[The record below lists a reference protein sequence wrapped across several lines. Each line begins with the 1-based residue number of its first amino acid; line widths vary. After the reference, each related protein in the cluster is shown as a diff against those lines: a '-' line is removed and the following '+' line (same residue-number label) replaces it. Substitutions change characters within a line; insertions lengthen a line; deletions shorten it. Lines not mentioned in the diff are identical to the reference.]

1 VVSAF
6 HSPIHVDERQN
17 YFKKVVSNMDYS
29 LLKLSNSNL
38 QIKKNFGR
46 RNSASPNFKKG
57 ERAMES
63 VAIQSPT
70 TLSFTIA
77 CDERC
82 AMVHKFSSL
91 VKWWDRQNVFTFV
104 DRDSRNPT
112 AQRLVRDLDGS
123 PWSLLLIDE
132 DGERWS
138 GPEAIPMILKHLP
151 FGKLAAVLYILPG
164 TMWITRQFYLFASR
178 NRRLLTQQNA

>member
-1 VVSAF
+1 
-6 HSPIHVDERQN
+6 
-17 YFKKVVSNMDYS
+17 MDYA

-38 QIKKNFGR
+38 VIKKNFDQR
-46 RNSASPNFKKG
+46 DSQSPNSKKG
-57 ERAMES
+57 ERSMES
-63 VAIQSPT
+63 VALQSPP

-91 VKWWDRQNVFTFV
+91 VKWWDRENVFTFV
-104 DRDSRNPT
+104 DRDSRNPA
-112 AQRLVRDLDGS
+112 AQRLVNDLDRS
-123 PWSLLLIDE
+123 PWSLMLIDE
-132 DGERWS
+132 NGERWS

-151 FGKLAAVLYILPG
+151 LGKLAAVFYILPG